1 MEPNQFIEQ
10 VASSGQ
16 VSFYADEL
24 SRRKAVDYLVSQ
36 AEITDTKGAKVA
48 YQV

>member
-16 VSFYADEL
+16 VAFYADEL
-24 SRRKAVDYLVSQ
+24 KRRKAVDLLVAQ
-36 AEITDTKGAKVA
+36 AEITDTKGAKVK
-48 YQV
+48 YEV